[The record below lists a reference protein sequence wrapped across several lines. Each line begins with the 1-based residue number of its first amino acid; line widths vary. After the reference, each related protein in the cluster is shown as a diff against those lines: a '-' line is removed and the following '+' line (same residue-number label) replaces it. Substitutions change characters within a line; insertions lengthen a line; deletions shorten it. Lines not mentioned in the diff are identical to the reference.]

1 VKEKMMA
8 HEEKQ
13 VSTWRI
19 IIATILDL
27 ITSFFLLGYI
37 VGWITGDLTEGG
49 FELSGMPALVLFLL
63 IILYF
68 VVGGKYL
75 GGTLWQRLLGTT
87 RKQMQSGKRETE
99 GDT

>member
-1 VKEKMMA
+1 
-8 HEEKQ
+8 
-13 VSTWRI
+13 
-19 IIATILDL
+19 
-27 ITSFFLLGYI
+27 
-37 VGWITGDLTEGG
+37 
-49 FELSGMPALVLFLL
+49 VLFLL

>member
-75 GGTLWQRLLGTT
+75 GGTLGQRLLGTT
-87 RKQMQSGKRETE
+87 RKQMQSGKR
-99 GDT
+99 